1 MKVICVDN
9 SNRPS
14 DVPLSLWPI
23 LQNKY
28 TVIDTLKDMHMVEYY
43 KLEELDLASIG
54 SLYKGYAASRF
65 KPVDNVDGI
74 VLEDKKELVC

>member
-1 MKVICVDN
+1 MKVECVDSSNKPADIPN
-9 SNRPS
+9 SFWVQKGS
-14 DVPLSLWPI
+14 YYI
-23 LQNKY
+23 
-28 TVIDTLKDMHMVEYY
+28 VIDTLKDMNGVLYY
-43 KLEELDLASIG
+43 RLEELDLASIG